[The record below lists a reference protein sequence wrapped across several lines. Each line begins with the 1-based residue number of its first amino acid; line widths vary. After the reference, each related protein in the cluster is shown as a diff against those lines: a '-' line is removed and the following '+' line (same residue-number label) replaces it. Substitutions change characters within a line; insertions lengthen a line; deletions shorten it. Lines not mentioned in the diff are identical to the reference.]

1 MIPLAQRVHVNR
13 RFRKSIR
20 IDTDLTD
27 PTALEG
33 FICPESSA
41 SVLRTMALHVKE
53 SEQAAF
59 TWTGPYGVGKSSL
72 VIALSAVLNPQAG
85 VRAKASHILGPATTR
100 AIWEALPPRDKG
112 WRVLPVVGRR
122 GQAGTGGWGSHPKS
136 PACTKT

>member
-100 AIWEALPPRDKG
+100 AIWEALPPRDNG
-112 WRVLPVVGRR
+112 VARSTGGRQTR
-122 GQAGTGGWGSHPKS
+122 QAGTGGWGSHPKS